1 MMGRIMLFSA
11 RLAWRVLIR
20 VATILAL
27 PVSAMVWLMHLL
39 RYASDIRRSDVVVLM
54 TNPPAFAHTIVGP
67 DVARRMFKGRR
78 CLFLVTFWKF
88 GFNPLV
94 SEIWP
99 DINVRF
105 IRRFVLAVQFRH
117 RVTSIPFAQ
126 LHDRMAQWVTR
137 KVVWLLGH
145 KDGCFFSLEEL
156 YEELLSQEGL
166 AGNVTA
172 DKSGWSPP
180 MRLAAAQINLQ
191 KRVSVPNIHLP
202 KQMRSEIYGELARIW
217 RSSGNNEKA
226 KYCCLYLRYEKK
238 DSYTTR
244 LRNTSNLKN
253 HLPAVSLLNRQ
264 GYQVLLTGD
273 IDLDAETRRAY
284 DGRLVDADS
293 LSIEDGVFNLFAALE
308 VDIFI
313 GNNGGGVC
321 LPNIN
326 DIPVLFLDAFP
337 FNFGYKNSFVYFK
350 SARDK
355 KGRVIPGLRLLS
367 DFAADITAT
376 FGTLENNS
384 ADEITEAVG
393 SFLED
398 LKELNGP
405 DPHADIAEMIP
416 DNSLFRIT
424 GAKVSPAWVRH
435 NVVVTDEM
443 AS

>member
-1 MMGRIMLFSA
+1 MLFPA

-20 VATILAL
+20 VATILVL

-39 RYASDIRRSDVVVLM
+39 RYVSDIRRSDVVVLM

-67 DVARRMFKGRR
+67 DVARRMFKGQQ
-78 CLFLVTFWKF
+78 CLFLVAFWKF

-94 SEIWP
+94 SEIWS
-99 DINVRF
+99 DIDVRF

-137 KVVWLLGH
+137 KVVLLFGH
-145 KDGCFFSLEEL
+145 KDGRFFSLEEL
-156 YEELLSQEGL
+156 YEELLSQESL
-166 AGNVTA
+166 ARNVTA
-172 DKSGWSPP
+172 DHSGWSPP
-180 MRLAAAQINLQ
+180 MRLAAAQIILQ
-191 KRVSVPNIHLP
+191 QRVPAPNIHLP
-202 KQMRSEIYGELARIW
+202 KHMLEEISGKLARIW
-217 RSSGNNEKA
+217 RSSGNEEEA
-226 KYCCLYLRYEKK
+226 KYCCLYLRYEEK

-244 LRNTSNLKN
+244 LRNTSNIQN
-253 HLPAVSLLNRQ
+253 HLPAVSLLNGQ

-273 IDLDAETRRAY
+273 LGLDVETRDAFK
-284 DGRLVDADS
+284 GRLVDAES
-293 LSIEDGVFNLFAALE
+293 LGVEAGVFNLFAALE
-308 VDIFI
+308 ADIFI

-355 KGRVIPGLRLLS
+355 KGCVIPGLRLIS

-376 FGTLENNS
+376 FGALENNS
-384 ADEITEAVG
+384 AAEITEAVA
-393 SFLED
+393 SFIDD
-398 LKELNGP
+398 LKALDGP

-416 DNSLFRIT
+416 VNSLFRIT
-424 GAKVSPAWVRH
+424 GARISPAWIRH

>member
-1 MMGRIMLFSA
+1 MLIPA
-11 RLAWRVLIR
+11 RLAWKLLIR

-27 PVSAMVWLMHLL
+27 PVSALVWLMHLL
-39 RYASDIRRSDVVVLM
+39 RYMPQIRRSDVVVLM

-67 DVARRMFKGRR
+67 DVARRMFKGQQ
-78 CLFLVTFWKF
+78 CLFLVAFWKF

-94 SEIWP
+94 SKIWP

-117 RVTSIPFAQ
+117 RVTSIPLAQ
-126 LHDRMAQWVTR
+126 IHDRMAQWVTR
-137 KVVWLLGH
+137 KVIWIFGR
-145 KDGCFFSLEEL
+145 KDGRFFSLEEL
-156 YEELLSQEGL
+156 YERLLTEEGL
-166 AGNVTA
+166 GENVTA

-191 KRVSVPNIHLP
+191 KRVSAPNIHLP
-202 KQMRSEIYGELARIW
+202 QPMCDEIRGELARAW
-217 RSSGNNEKA
+217 RKSGNDGEA
-226 KYCCLYLRYEKK
+226 KYCCLYLRYEEK

-244 LRNTSNLKN
+244 LRNTSNIQN
-253 HLPAVSLLNRQ
+253 HLSAVSLLNGQ

-273 IDLDAETRRAY
+273 LGLDAEKRDAFK
-284 DGRLVDADS
+284 GRLVDAES
-293 LSIEDGVFNLFAALE
+293 LGMEVGVFNLFAALE
-308 VDIFI
+308 ADIFI

-355 KGRVIPGLRLLS
+355 NGCVIPGLRLIS
-367 DFAADITAT
+367 DFAADITAS
-376 FGTLENNS
+376 FGALENNS
-384 ADEITEAVG
+384 ADEITEAVA
-393 SFLED
+393 SFVENLEA
-398 LKELNGP
+398 LVGP
-405 DPHADIAEMIP
+405 DPHADIAEMISV
-416 DNSLFRIT
+416 NSLFRLT
-424 GAKVSPAWVRH
+424 GARVSPAWIRR
-435 NVVVTDEM
+435 NVIVTDEI